1 MQGRFQKR
9 CDESLRGPKIFIVGV
24 QMSSISSSTHDGFE
38 DIPFHKA
45 DHRKHS
51 DMHACIKLLKVFLV
65 LWVLWMAFGV
75 ALHYKEFLTVAGS
88 DYWSKAQMQDRARN
102 ECLRSAEKS
111 PGECESITVDYVT
124 EMQVGIMMW
133 VFEKAFVQAPA
144 VAIALVMFLFAIA
157 VGVKRLLFR
166 SS

>member
-1 MQGRFQKR
+1 M
-9 CDESLRGPKIFIVGV
+9 
-24 QMSSISSSTHDGFE
+24 
-38 DIPFHKA
+38 
-45 DHRKHS
+45 
-51 DMHACIKLLKVFLV
+51 
-65 LWVLWMAFGV
+65 
-75 ALHYKEFLTVAGS
+75 
-88 DYWSKAQMQDRARN
+88 
-102 ECLRSAEKS
+102 
-111 PGECESITVDYVT
+111 DYVT

>member
-1 MQGRFQKR
+1 
-9 CDESLRGPKIFIVGV
+9 
-24 QMSSISSSTHDGFE
+24 
-38 DIPFHKA
+38 
-45 DHRKHS
+45 
-51 DMHACIKLLKVFLV
+51 
-65 LWVLWMAFGV
+65 
-75 ALHYKEFLTVAGS
+75 
-88 DYWSKAQMQDRARN
+88 MQDRARN